1 MTQNEQLRQ
10 KAMASEISD
19 GLGWGLGFGK
29 YGFMLKPMTHQA
41 VPFHAMSNRV
51 HLLTI
56 AFATDRRGLSLKPN
70 LSSLISREAIRQS
83 SAMTLPQ
90 LVVP

>member
-1 MTQNEQLRQ
+1 
-10 KAMASEISD
+10 
-19 GLGWGLGFGK
+19 
-29 YGFMLKPMTHQA
+29 MTHQA
-41 VPFHAMSNRV
+41 LPFHTISNRV